1 MSETRDGGRV
11 RCVRTLGWR
20 EPLEVAAGLAQRDGA
35 LCLLSDPAL
44 PGSRSF
50 VAADPAWTVTLDE
63 AEGGPF
69 AGLTARDLAA
79 GVIGLASYDAGARVA
94 TGPRDVVWPDL
105 MMARYSAMLVFDH
118 DAGQVRVIGWGQEAA
133 AANAACDLGET
144 WMTAATSPGAP
155 PPPATALI
163 PDAGDSAY
171 LCAVTEVVTRIR
183 AGDLFQANIARG
195 WTAVLGPQANPFDVF
210 VRLAQG
216 GAAPYGAFW
225 RLGERALVSNSPE
238 LFLTLDTASRRVE
251 TRPIK
256 GTRPRDPDPVQ
267 DAANAA
273 DLLASAKDRA
283 ENLMIVD
290 LMRNDLSRVCEA
302 GSIRVENLFAPE
314 TLPTVHHLVS
324 TVSGR
329 LEPEHGI
336 ADLLQATF
344 PPGSIT
350 GAPKHQAMKV
360 IAGHEPPRGAW
371 CGSLF
376 LVDEDANLT
385 ASVLI
390 RTASFEREDGRWRVR
405 TQAGAGIVADS
416 DPVQELA
423 ETEVKIAALR
433 RALTG

>member
-1 MSETRDGGRV
+1 MSDGGRI
-11 RCVRTLGWR
+11 RCVRTLDWC
-20 EPLEVAAGLAQRDGA
+20 EPLEVAAGLAMRDGA
-35 LCLLSDPAL
+35 ICLLSDPAL

-50 VAADPAWTVTLDE
+50 VAADPEWAVTLDE

-69 AGLTARDLAA
+69 AGLTERDLSA
-79 GVIGLASYDAGARVA
+79 GLIGLASYDAGARVA
-94 TGPRDVVWPDL
+94 TGPRPAVWPDL

-118 DAGQVRVIGWGQEAA
+118 DAGEVRVIGWGQDAS

-155 PPPATALI
+155 PPPAPALI
-163 PDAGDSAY
+163 PDADDSAY
-171 LCAVTEVVTRIR
+171 LDAVGEVVARIR

-195 WTAVLGPQANPFDVF
+195 WTAVLDPQADPFDVF

-225 RLGERALVSNSPE
+225 RLGDRALVSNSPE
-238 LFLTLDTASRRVE
+238 LFLTLDAASRRVV

-302 GSIRVENLFAPE
+302 GSVRVENLFAPE

-329 LEPEHGI
+329 LALEHGV
-336 ADLLQATF
+336 ADLVLASF

-360 IAGHEPPRGAW
+360 IAAHEPPRGPW

-376 LVDEDANLT
+376 LLDEDANLT

-390 RTASFEREDGRWRVR
+390 RTASFERVEGRWHVR

-416 DPVQELA
+416 DPAQELA
-423 ETEVKIAALR
+423 ETEVKIGALR